1 MASLER
7 RIIELEASLEK
18 RIIELEEDYDVDLSH
33 IAADACCE
41 VCDDELIEEIKF
53 ELAERLKADAT
64 GHLSENQ
71 NRC

>member
-18 RIIELEEDYDVDLSH
+18 RIIELEEDYGVDLSH
-33 IAADACCE
+33 IAADPCCE
-41 VCDDELIEEIKF
+41 VCDDELIGEIKF
-53 ELAERLKADAT
+53 ELEERLKAEAT
-64 GHLSENQ
+64 ADLQESQ